1 MELKKLDIEAVVVM
15 YYPTH
20 KAPNLGLPEL
30 VQASGGWLTYNTVE
44 AFAEYADLCYQE
56 LGPWV
61 RYWITI
67 NEPNRLIDVYPNA
80 TERHQA
86 AHNLLLAHGKA
97 WRLHEREYSEQ
108 KALISLALHA
118 DWAKPANPFLE
129 SHTLAAER
137 FLLFEIGRFL
147 DPLLGSGHEEKQ
159 RKGTYPP
166 EMKAYLEERA
176 RILHFPGSPLP
187 NFTDAEKKELRGAL
201 SFIALS
207 HFTTRLVSPLPPTQ
221 ASFQKKHAPDH
232 DCLMLRDPTWPSS
245 SERQALVPWG
255 LRKMLNWVSQRYRKT
270 LPVIITGSG
279 IDDPAPV
286 QDKLRQHYLKSY
298 LQEALKG
305 KGAHNRTMVKD
316 RQYKFNCLMAS
327 YCKTVLIRPGNDKSI
342 KERRGEQ

>member
-1 MELKKLDIEAVVVM
+1 MELKKLDLEAVVVM

-30 VQASGGWLTYNTVE
+30 VQASGGWLTYNAVE
-44 AFAEYADLCYQE
+44 AFEEYAALCYQE
-56 LGPWV
+56 LGTWV

-67 NEPNRLIDVYPNA
+67 NEPNRLIDVYPNV

-108 KALISLALHA
+108 KALISLTLHA

-147 DPLLGSGHEEKQ
+147 DPLLGSRYEGKQ

-176 RILHFPGSPLP
+176 RILHLPGSPLP
-187 NFTDAEKKELRGAL
+187 NFSDAEKKELRGAL

-221 ASFQKKHAPDH
+221 ATFQKKHAPDH

-255 LRKMLNWVSQRYRKT
+255 LRKMLNWVSQRYGKT
-270 LPVIITGSG
+270 LPVIVTGSG

-305 KGAHNRTMVKD
+305 KVAHHVLCNHTRD
-316 RQYKFNCLMAS
+316 RQYKFNCFYGFL
-327 YCKTVLIRPGNDKSI
+327 
-342 KERRGEQ
+342 Q